1 MEARKEARKRAAA
14 AAEARKDPEAMAALR
29 AKFLAKV
36 ESYIGV
42 PYGKKY
48 HADDPTSPHHDAELY
63 LDCCALV
70 RRAVRDLQD
79 DFGFVLG
86 RGNQAYQFDT
96 LPIRV
101 HGVDQL
107 KPGDLV
113 FYESHIK
120 EGSGLKSQPHDMV
133 HVEVF
138 TGGGESGKETIG
150 SLPHTCWRTG
160 GKCGVQRFSTY
171 ECEETAKWK
180 LKRYWFCSI
189 DTWLQGVCKSH
200 CEEHD
205 WREAAMCD
213 KKCTGSVFSLPGGEE
228 EDESA
233 E

>member
-1 MEARKEARKRAAA
+1 MEARREARRRAAA
-14 AAEARKDPEAMAALR
+14 AAEVRRTPEAMAALR
-29 AKFLAKV
+29 TKFVQKV
-36 ESYIGV
+36 ESFIGV

-48 HADDPTSPHHDAELY
+48 HADDPSSPHHDAELY
-63 LDCCALV
+63 LDCCALI

-101 HGVDQL
+101 DSADQL

-113 FYESHIK
+113 FYESDIK
-120 EGSGLKSQPHDMV
+120 EGSGLKAQLHDMH

-138 TGGGESGKETIG
+138 TGGETGEETIG
-150 SLPHTCWRTG
+150 SLPHTCWRTYG
-160 GKCGVQRFSTY
+160 TCGVQRFKSY
-171 ECEETAKWK
+171 KCEETAKWK

-213 KKCTGSVFSLPGGEE
+213 KECTGSVFALED
-228 EDESA
+228 DESA